1 MSCSLHL
8 DLLWGEESDGDDLLL
23 RRLKL
28 ILLRLNREDFSGDL
42 LLTREVIL
50 DRVLSIVSDSDSVL
64 LWLSN
69 SDGTEVKNLIFFL
82 SNLDMRRNLEGFSL
96 NLNGLGLLLDSM
108 VFSVFNFES
117 DGWLELVFLLS
128 FEGKV
133 DDLLLARLE
142 SSTGK

>member
-1 MSCSLHL
+1 L
-8 DLLWGEESDGDDLLL
+8 GEESDGDHLLL

-50 DRVLSIVSDSDSVL
+50 DRVLSIVSDSDGVL